1 MIIKMYG
8 ITFVHKIKI
17 STTCKIG
24 LRRALPSLG
33 PLGADRRH
41 PALTLPYTT
50 SMTFNTSHESNGTIV
65 VAPRNEVDQT
75 ATVVMCHGLGDTAQ
89 GWEDVAEASSW
100 M

>member
-1 MIIKMYG
+1 MVSPLYK
-8 ITFVHKIKI
+8 K
-17 STTCKIG
+17 
-24 LRRALPSLG
+24 LRYQPRVKLACAGRFLLSDLSEQTEGTPPS
-33 PLGADRRH
+33 
-41 PALTLPYTT
+41 LPYTT